1 MGHCKYNKNGI
12 TRVIVYSCF
21 QCILVELDFIAQ
33 TFSIALSSI
42 VAYALLVV
50 ASDSKGS
57 IEDEHLPTSTVYV
70 FWAMEVSI
78 TVCPILFPLVKDFRR
93 TA

>member
-21 QCILVELDFIAQ
+21 QCILVEFDFIAQ
-33 TFSIALSSI
+33 TFSVALDFI
-42 VAYALLVV
+42 VAYVLLLV
-50 ASDSKGS
+50 ASDSKGG
-57 IEDEHLPTSTVYV
+57 IDGEHLPTSTVYV
-70 FWAMEVSI
+70 FWAMEVSM
-78 TVCPILFPLVKDFRR
+78 TVCPILFRLVKDFRR